1 MAEMESIEDCGFRE
15 EFVFVEEYFPL
26 DLHEEEVVAETVE
39 TEEVVAEEQE
49 ENDEVI
55 HATNSI
61 LPEGYDPMD
70 PNQWAQ
76 EEVIIESSEPIIKE
90 ENEEQAHVYECY
102 KCAKRF
108 NYKDKL
114 FKHMK
119 LHHARGDDM
128 MIERDGKRIWTCTQ
142 CDKTFISRKGSIIHQ
157 RTHTG
162 ERPYSCSVCQKRFI
176 DSSTLMKHQ
185 VIHQAVRPF
194 SCLICR
200 RGFNQKVA
208 LQRHERTHGQLQ
220 PTYKCKFC
228 PKTFL
233 VASSLQAHEKIHS
246 GIKPYT
252 CQYCPS
258 RFHTSTA
265 QRQHERVHTNERPYA
280 CSYCPKAFKDSGTLF
295 KHQVIH
301 SGIRPF
307 VCPICSQGFTQKVA
321 LRKHIRSHVS
331 RNQDNTCEICATQYF
346 NKDDLCIHIE
356 AHIETHPSL
365 SHVRNVATSSLKK
378 QEMIQVTPVKAAS
391 PEPERTEESDMSD
404 LATLCDVAISTA
416 GDLAHS
422 YPCLHCG
429 MSFRRKKSLDS
440 HLSIHRM
447 TCKYCERP
455 FPDKASLE
463 THERK
468 LCNLANSVQQQQAP
482 RPSTQ
487 SDQAPTKTTT
497 VQTGTKQPK
506 RFFYCERCDKTFS
519 SRNGYIIHQR
529 SHTGERPYPCRWC
542 NKAFGDSATR
552 HKHERIH
559 TGERPFKC
567 PRCPRAFN
575 QRAALRAHQITHTVD
590 RAFLC
595 KYCPSSFPYFA
606 TLKRHQQSCHS
617 QIPCPI
623 CFTFVPDGKK
633 LHNHIKEEHAVENN
647 LSCTICDSGIF
658 TDADEYCDHMV
669 WHGKQQQ
676 PNKDTTSQHE
686 EVPIND
692 DERND
697 DQDKSDEIQFEQL
710 HEGVVKEE
718 IVEEETEEVVLEE
731 EEFHPEEYQ
740 EEEEE
745 EMVQREEIIEQTIV
759 TDDFPIVEEAYPC
772 DMCGILFQDK
782 ELLKEHIPLHF

>member
-1 MAEMESIEDCGFRE
+1 MMFLIVLYLIVEVETIEDCGYRE

-26 DLHEEEVVAETVE
+26 DLHEEEVIAEPLEVE
-39 TEEVVAEEQE
+39 DVVQEQKPDPE
-49 ENDEVI
+49 II

-70 PNQWAQ
+70 PTQWAQ
-76 EEVIIESSEPIIKE
+76 EEVIIESTETFVKQEIPEI
-90 ENEEQAHVYECY
+90 EEQTHIYECY

-108 NYKDKL
+108 NFKDKL
-114 FKHMK
+114 FRHMK
-119 LHHARGDDM
+119 LHHEKGDDVM
-128 MIERDGKRIWTCTQ
+128 VERDGKRIWTCTQ

-194 SCLICR
+194 SCVICR

-233 VASSLQAHEKIHS
+233 VSQSLQAHEKIHS

-280 CSYCPKAFKDSGTLF
+280 CNYCPKAFKDSGTLF

-321 LRKHIRSHVS
+321 LRKHIKSHVS
-331 RNQDNTCEICATQYF
+331 RSQDITCEVCDTQF
-346 NKDDLCIHIE
+346 FSKEDLCSHVEEHIE
-356 AHIETHPSL
+356 QHPSF
-365 SHVRNVATSSLKK
+365 SQVKSIATSSLKNK
-378 QEMIQVTPVKAAS
+378 PDHLPQKIQLPAKE
-391 PEPERTEESDMSD
+391 PEPERTESDLSD

-416 GDLAHS
+416 GDLAHT

-447 TCKYCERP
+447 NCKYCDRP

-463 THERK
+463 THERR
-468 LCNLANSVQQQQAP
+468 LCADSSPPRNIQMERIEKPITIAP
-482 RPSTQ
+482 KPS
-487 SDQAPTKTTT
+487 
-497 VQTGTKQPK
+497 K
-506 RFFYCERCDKTFS
+506 RFFYCELCDKTFS

-542 NKAFGDSATR
+542 DKAFGDSATR

-567 PRCPRAFN
+567 SRCPRAFN
-575 QRAALRAHQITHTVD
+575 QRAALRAHQVTHTVD

-595 KYCPSSFPYFA
+595 KFCPSSFPYFA
-606 TLKRHQQSCHS
+606 TLKRHQQACHN
-617 QIPCPI
+617 QIVCPL
-623 CFTFVPDGKK
+623 CNLFLHDGKK
-633 LHNHIKEEHAVENN
+633 LHGHIKVKHVKDSN
-647 LSCTICDSGIF
+647 LSCSLCDSGIF
-658 TDADEYCDHMV
+658 TDADEFCDHMV
-669 WHGKQQQ
+669 WHGKQQANARAKTPPRERPPEEQ
-676 PNKDTTSQHE
+676 NHEIEYINNEENNEE
-686 EVPIND
+686 EV
-692 DERND
+692 E
-697 DQDKSDEIQFEQL
+697 
-710 HEGVVKEE
+710 EE
-718 IVEEETEEVVLEE
+718 IVEEIVDGLEGVDGVLIE
-731 EEFHPEEYQ
+731 PK
-740 EEEEE
+740 
-745 EMVQREEIIEQTIV
+745 EEIIEQTIV
-759 TDDFPIVEEAYPC
+759 TDDFPIVEGAYSC
-772 DMCGILFQDK
+772 EVCGLLYHDK
-782 ELLKEHIPLHF
+782 EQLKEHIPTHF

>member
-1 MAEMESIEDCGFRE
+1 HTN
-15 EFVFVEEYFPL
+15 VEV
-26 DLHEEEVVAETVE
+26 DVRCVVS
-39 TEEVVAEEQE
+39 
-49 ENDEVI
+49 
-55 HATNSI
+55 ATNSI
-61 LPEGYDPMD
+61 LPDSYDPTD
-70 PNQWAQ
+70 PSQWAQ
-76 EEVIIESSEPIIKE
+76 EEVIIESSENQPVAAVIKLE
-90 ENEEQAHVYECY
+90 TDDSQSHVYECY

-119 LHHARGDDM
+119 LHHARGDDV

-194 SCLICR
+194 SCLVCR

-208 LQRHERTHGQLQ
+208 LQRHERTHGQIQ
-220 PTYKCKFC
+220 PNFKCKFC

-233 VASSLQAHEKIHS
+233 VGSSLQAHEKIHS

-331 RNQDNTCEICATQYF
+331 RNHDNTCEVCENQF
-346 NKDDLCIHIE
+346 FSKEDLCTHVEDHIE
-356 AHIETHPSL
+356 QHPSITQ
-365 SHVRNVATSSLKK
+365 VKIIATSSMRNK
-378 QEMIQVTPVKAAS
+378 QELLVAENVDRPNS
-391 PEPERTEESDMSD
+391 PEPERTESDLSD

-416 GDLAHS
+416 GDLAQS
-422 YPCLHCG
+422 FPCLHCG
-429 MSFRRKKSLDS
+429 MTFRRKKSLES
-440 HLSIHRM
+440 HLTIHR
-447 TCKYCERP
+447 TSTSVEARVSNEIEVEGGTIIATGP
-455 FPDKASLE
+455 SETLVISSGSNDKGSGKSLSP
-463 THERK
+463 TG
-468 LCNLANSVQQQQAP
+468 ANSA
-482 RPSTQ
+482 S
-487 SDQAPTKTTT
+487 KH
-497 VQTGTKQPK
+497 PK

-542 NKAFGDSATR
+542 EKAFGDSATR

-567 PRCPRAFN
+567 SRCPRAFN
-575 QRAALRAHQITHTVD
+575 QRAALRAHQVTHTVD

-595 KYCPSSFPYFA
+595 KYCPSSFPYYA

-617 QIPCPI
+617 SLPCPL
-623 CFTFVPDGKK
+623 CAAAFPDPKK
-633 LHNHIKEEHAVENN
+633 LFVHIKNIHALETN
-647 LSCTICDSGIF
+647 LTCTLCDSVMF
-658 TDADEYCDHMV
+658 TDTTEFSEHMV

-676 PNKDTTSQHE
+676 NDPKMVDAEVEKETETQIEIITTQN
-686 EVPIND
+686 I
-692 DERND
+692 
-697 DQDKSDEIQFEQL
+697 
-710 HEGVVKEE
+710 KEE
-718 IVEEETEEVVLEE
+718 IVEEEEIVTEEVYTTEVT
-731 EEFHPEEYQ
+731 F
-740 EEEEE
+740 E
-745 EMVQREEIIEQTIV
+745 EMGDAETTSFVEEGYSEEVYTQDDPAVEEIIEQTIV
-759 TDDFPIVEEAYPC
+759 TEDFPIVDGAYSCDVCGLLFHEKEA
-772 DMCGILFQDK
+772 LQ
-782 ELLKEHIPLHF
+782 EHVPLHF

>member
-1 MAEMESIEDCGFRE
+1 MAAMETIEEVDYKE
-15 EFVFVEEYFPL
+15 EFVFVDEYFPI
-26 DLHEEEVVAETVE
+26 DLHEEVVIAETLDTTDVV
-39 TEEVVAEEQE
+39 TEQREDHEEI
-49 ENDEVI
+49 I

-61 LPEGYDPMD
+61 LPEGYDPLD

-76 EEVIIESSEPIIKE
+76 EEVIIESSDTFIKQEVIE
-90 ENEEQAHVYECY
+90 EEEQEQAHVYECY
-102 KCAKRF
+102 KCARRF
-108 NYKDKL
+108 NFKDKL

-119 LHHARGDDM
+119 LHHARGDDV

-194 SCLICR
+194 SCVICH

-220 PTYKCKFC
+220 PTFRCKYC

-233 VASSLQAHEKIHS
+233 VSSSLQAHEKIHS

-280 CSYCPKAFKDSGTLF
+280 CNYCPKAFKDSGTLF

-331 RNQDNTCEICATQYF
+331 RHVGNNCEVCDNVYF
-346 NKDDLCIHIE
+346 NKDELCSHIE
-356 AHIETHPSL
+356 EHIEQHPSL
-365 SHVRNVATSSLKK
+365 TQVKSMATSSIRVK
-378 QEMIQVTPVKAAS
+378 QQSVSS
-391 PEPERTEESDMSD
+391 PEPQEPEVKESGDLSD

-416 GDLAHS
+416 GDLAHT

-440 HLSIHRM
+440 HLSIHRT
-447 TCKYCERP
+447 TCKYCDRP
-455 FPDKASLE
+455 FPDKISLE
-463 THERK
+463 THERRLCAESTPPQQNEDK
-468 LCNLANSVQQQQAP
+468 LVPVVREQYL
-482 RPSTQ
+482 
-487 SDQAPTKTTT
+487 KH
-497 VQTGTKQPK
+497 PK

-542 NKAFGDSATR
+542 EKAFGDSATR

-567 PRCPRAFN
+567 SRCPRAFN
-575 QRAALRAHQITHTVD
+575 QRAALRAHQVTHTVD

-606 TLKRHQQSCHS
+606 TLKRHQQACHNE
-617 QIPCPI
+617 IACPLCSI
-623 CFTFVPDGKK
+623 STNDTKK
-633 LHNHIKEEHAVENN
+633 LQAHVVNKHVNMVNGNI
-647 LSCTICDSGIF
+647 SCVLCESGMF
-658 TDADEYCDHMV
+658 TDPDEYSEHIV
-669 WHGKQQQ
+669 WHGKQQASNA
-676 PNKDTTSQHE
+676 NKPRTPTRRRQ
-686 EVPIND
+686 VLRKKPI
-692 DERND
+692 
-697 DQDKSDEIQFEQL
+697 
-710 HEGVVKEE
+710 KEE
-718 IVEEETEEVVLEE
+718 VEEEPVEQV
-731 EEFHPEEYQ
+731 
-740 EEEEE
+740 
-745 EMVQREEIIEQTIV
+745 IEQTIV
-759 TDDFPIVEEAYPC
+759 TDDFPIVEGDYTC
-772 DMCGILFQDK
+772 DMCGIMYQDK
-782 ELLKEHIPLHF
+782 EQLKEHIPIHI